1 MRDTVSI
8 MRLTSLFANGRR
20 RVGNPSY
27 AVDWADVGDEADAVV
42 SDQPAWRVVGDRIRR
57 DTVRVWSNGL
67 APHRQADRSR
77 NRRLLRGAHGGNP
90 RPAGPGRGN
99 ARLLSCVCA
108 GARRT
113 PAAVAA

>member
-27 AVDWADVGDEADAVV
+27 AVDWADAGDEADGVV
-42 SDQPAWRVVGDRIRR
+42 NVQPACRVVGDRIRR
-57 DTVRVWSNGL
+57 DAVRGRSHGL

-77 NRRLLRGAHGGNP
+77 DRGLLRGAHVGASC
-90 RPAGPGRGN
+90 PAGPGPDN
-99 ARLLSCVCA
+99 APL
-108 GARRT
+108 
-113 PAAVAA
+113 